1 MPEGLEKIGSDC
13 FTKDRGLSYMYIPE
27 SVTYIGHHAFWVSV
41 YKSDG
46 KLIGISEMNVAAS
59 EESFA
64 NTQLGKPWLPK
75 YDYMLFKKSIT
86 VNYSAQRATLEEL
99 QKTE

>member
-1 MPEGLEKIGSDC
+1 
-13 FTKDRGLSYMYIPE
+13 MYIPE
-27 SVTYIGHHAFWVSV
+27 SVTYIGHHAFWGSV

-64 NTQLGKPWLPK
+64 NTQLGKPRLPK
-75 YDYMLFKKSIT
+75 YDYMLFKKSLT

-99 QKTE
+99 QKIE

>member
-1 MPEGLEKIGSDC
+1 
-13 FTKDRGLSYMYIPE
+13 
-27 SVTYIGHHAFWVSV
+27 
-41 YKSDG
+41 
-46 KLIGISEMNVAAS
+46 MNVATS